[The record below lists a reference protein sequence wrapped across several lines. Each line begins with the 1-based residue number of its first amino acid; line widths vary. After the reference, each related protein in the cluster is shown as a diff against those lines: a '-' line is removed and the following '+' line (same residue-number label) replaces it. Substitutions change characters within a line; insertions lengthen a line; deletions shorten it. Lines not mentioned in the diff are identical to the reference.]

1 MKSLPCALLL
11 ALIAVVAAQNNA
23 VFSPSPIINNDTRPS
38 SSPSPVSSSRWPTIQ
53 PNGSPSPSIPTPQ
66 YPTNNNDSEFG
77 GGFRNK
83 EDEVKFI
90 LKRMETEVLDF
101 RNELERAYSSRC
113 ETNTLTECTRSN
125 FNDCTSTFYNN
136 QECMTSDE
144 IVFSACGD
152 GETCNALWDKTI
164 STVSLPSALAQ
175 NPFNNPSDPE
185 IIETACYTRL
195 VEPYMAEQ
203 YANDEQFWGQ
213 YGVSPSWTY
222 FGSHN
227 GLFRKIPATH
237 QGLFVRLT

>member
-1 MKSLPCALLL
+1 VLS
-11 ALIAVVAAQNNA
+11 AVVSAQTGLSPST
-23 VFSPSPIINNDTRPS
+23 SPSPFVGNNARPS
-38 SSPSPVSSSRWPTIQ
+38 PSLSPSPVNSSF
-53 PNGSPSPSIPTPQ
+53 GSPSPTSPTPQ
-66 YPTNNNDSEFG
+66 YPTTNNDNEFG

-83 EDEVKFI
+83 EDEVEAI
-90 LKRMETEVLDF
+90 LKRMESEVLDF
-101 RNELERAYSSRC
+101 RDELERAYSSRC
-113 ETNTLTECTRSN
+113 DTNTLAECAKSN
-125 FNDCTSTFYNN
+125 LNDCTSSFLNN
-136 QECMTSDE
+136 QQCMASDE
-144 IVFSACGD
+144 LVISACGD